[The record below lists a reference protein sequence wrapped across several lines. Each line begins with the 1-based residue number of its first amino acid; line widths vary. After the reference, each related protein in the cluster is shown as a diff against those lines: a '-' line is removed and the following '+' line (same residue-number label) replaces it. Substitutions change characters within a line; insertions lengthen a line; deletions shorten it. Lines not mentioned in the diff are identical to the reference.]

1 MKLATSS
8 LLCVRPS
15 LAMDQWIPVRWRPR
29 YSSSSSSSTHLHYK
43 QGQDELA
50 FSPQEILHTI
60 EAVESQ
66 EDDKGARTL
75 SCESRSRSIVTSP
88 SNM

>member
-8 LLCVRPS
+8 LLCFRPS
-15 LAMDQWIPVRWRPR
+15 LVMDRWIPVRWRPR
-29 YSSSSSSSTHLHYK
+29 YSSSSSSSSTHLQYK

-66 EDDKGARTL
+66 EDDKGARAL
-75 SCESRSRSIVTSP
+75 SCESGS
-88 SNM
+88 